1 MNRLIVVSN
10 RLPFALDSTG
20 EDLWT
25 VTPAVGGLVS
35 AIEPVLRERGGTWIG
50 WPGIAGEI
58 PKEPLVEA
66 TRYAGYKVVPVSLS
80 ETERDEFYYG
90 YSNEV
95 IWPLFH
101 DLQNFCNFE
110 PAFWQAYKQVNVRYA
125 DAIAQSAQ
133 PDDFIWVHDYH
144 LMYVAQAL
152 RAERGP
158 KAFGVNVFSTHPV
171 SAVRHFCKAAAT
183 TAASARAA
191 SVRSARIPDPAR
203 SAQFS
208 PVRQARHL

>member
-35 AIEPVLRERGGTWIG
+35 AIEPVLRERGGVWIG
-50 WPGIAGEI
+50 WPGVAGEI
-58 PKEPLVEA
+58 PTAPLAEA
-66 TRYAGYKVVPVSLS
+66 TRDAGYRVVSVALS
-80 ETERDEFYYG
+80 GIERDEFYYG

-110 PAFWQAYKQVNVRYA
+110 PAYWQAYKKVNEGNG
-125 DAIAQSAQ
+125 DAIIRN
-133 PDDFIWVHDYH
+133 P
-144 LMYVAQAL
+144 
-152 RAERGP
+152 RP
-158 KAFGVNVFSTHPV
+158 
-171 SAVRHFCKAAAT
+171 
-183 TAASARAA
+183 
-191 SVRSARIPDPAR
+191 
-203 SAQFS
+203 
-208 PVRQARHL
+208 